1 MIQSLT
7 PTRWCATSLAK
18 LAYIQVPI
26 ARLYGGIYDIYIYT
40 YVLYIYIYIL
50 SRFKRMK
57 LRFLVAHAGCL
68 TLRLTEVDSE
78 VDG

>member
-26 ARLYGGIYDIYIYT
+26 ARLYGGIYDIYIYICI
-40 YVLYIYIYIL
+40 IYIYIL